1 MSRSKTVARHR
12 YWIKKDG
19 AFDEARTKYYVARTV
34 LGLKA
39 IHDIGLVY
47 RDLKPE
53 NVLVDTDGRTRLSD
67 MGLAVPYTEGMT
79 GCSGT
84 SGYIPPEAI
93 KGEVYDRTADWFA
106 LGCMA
111 YEFFNQ
117 RSPYRTEAAHDWL
130 VNEFKGGA
138 QSASL

>member
-47 RDLKPE
+47 RD
-53 NVLVDTDGRTRLSD
+53 RCLS
-67 MGLAVPYTEGMT
+67 L
-79 GCSGT
+79 
-84 SGYIPPEAI
+84 IHI
-93 KGEVYDRTADWFA
+93 
-106 LGCMA
+106 
-111 YEFFNQ
+111 
-117 RSPYRTEAAHDWL
+117 
-130 VNEFKGGA
+130 
-138 QSASL
+138 